1 MFKSMVITILILPG
15 TVLVLVP
22 AVILR
27 FTTDTGTGLTIAGPG
42 DVDFWTGLAAVFLGL
57 ILAVS
62 TVRLF
67 LTLGQGT
74 PAPWD
79 PPQKLVVVGPYSHVR
94 NPMISAVLLILIG
107 ESLIFQSSAIG
118 VWLLIFFTINGVYFP
133 LSEEKAL
140 EARFGDEYR
149 WYKQNVPRWI
159 PRMTPWDPYD
169 QDGDGQ

>member
-1 MFKSMVITILILPG
+1 MLKSMITTILILPG

-22 AVILR
+22 AVILW
-27 FTTDTGTGLTIAGPG
+27 FTTDAETGLTIAGPG
-42 DVDFWTGLAAVFLGL
+42 DVDFWTGLAAIFLGL

-79 PPQKLVVVGPYSHVR
+79 PPQKLVVVGPYAHVR
-94 NPMISAVLLILIG
+94 NPMITAVLLILIG

-159 PRMTPWDPYD
+159 PRMTPWDPYTP
-169 QDGDGQ
+169 DGDEQ